1 MKKLTQDQYIKKMSS
16 YGFEVG
22 GTGGN
27 CTAFWKHIKLN
38 EKEFEVLIANECEVP
53 QVGEWAGVEFTLLDG
68 LHYSFSFILKDHNA
82 VLEFARTLET
92 N

>member
-1 MKKLTQDQYIKKMSS
+1 MTQKQYEKKMES
-16 YGFEVG
+16 YGFGIG

-38 EKEFEVLIANECEVP
+38 ENEFEVLIANECEVP
-53 QVGEWAGVEFTLLDG
+53 RIGEWAVVQFTLLDG
-68 LHYSFSFILKDHNA
+68 LHSNFSFILKDHNA

>member
-27 CTAFWKHIKLN
+27 CTAFWRNIKLG
-38 EKEFEVLIANECEVP
+38 EKELEVLIANQCEVP
-53 QVGEWAGVEFTLLDG
+53 QIGEWAVVQFTLLDG
-68 LHYSFSFILKDHNA
+68 CHSNFSFILKDHNA